1 VIQIHRCET
10 GKMHMMFSI
19 TKKYLSLFSIC
30 IFYSSTSFCLT
41 QQESK
46 QFNELDYVLKEGVNI
61 EYKGDEQELYFVDKG
76 KSYHYSRIQSEED
89 GDLFRWVELREF
101 RNEKYVKYLAI
112 LKAALPEIVVRE
124 GDIAPYTA
132 KTAPDTICDLVYDSK
147 TDKPNNIYLVD
158 LENQIFA
165 PVLNQAVKELEEELK
180 HPISTEQ
187 AVLFFYNRCSSG
199 QYPIEQIKQNVTT
212 ASVKKKA
219 PVTKALEETLVKMSS
234 VEQAVPLTKEKLLLA
249 EFIYAAQAEKDRK
262 KGLTIKEPLV
272 DEKIDDTI
280 VKKQVKI
287 CRKIDNDIYKIED
300 EGSRAARLASF
311 ISQLEYVESWDT
323 SEDSFSELT
332 SLFNIAYP
340 IFVHYEELTGV
351 QKKKYARVIEQA
363 YTMPAALFKRLDCE
377 KRQAMNSVFNLVIG
391 KTK

>member
-1 VIQIHRCET
+1 
-10 GKMHMMFSI
+10 MFNI
-19 TKKYLSLFSIC
+19 NKRYFCLLGILV
-30 IFYSSTSFCLT
+30 FYSTPGFCLT

-61 EYKGDEQELYFVDKG
+61 EYKGKDQELYFVDG
-76 KSYHYSRIQSEED
+76 NQSYHYSRIQKEED
-89 GDLFRWVELREF
+89 GDLFRWVGLGEF

-112 LKAALPEIVVRE
+112 QKASLPEVIVRE

-147 TDKPNNIYLVD
+147 TGKPNNIYLVD

-199 QYPIEQIKQNVTT
+199 QYPIDQIRQNVTT
-212 ASVKKKA
+212 PSNKKKV
-219 PVTKALEETLVKMSS
+219 PVTKPLEETLVKSRS
-234 VEQAVPLTKEKLLLA
+234 VEQAIPLTREKLLLA
-249 EFIYAAQAEKDRK
+249 DIIYAAQAEKERK
-262 KGLTIKEPLV
+262 EVVSVEEPPA
-272 DEKIDDTI
+272 EKKTETPII
-280 VKKQVKI
+280 KKQVKT
-287 CRKIDNDIYKIED
+287 CRNIDSDIYKIED
-300 EGSRAARLASF
+300 IESRPARLASF

-323 SEDSFSELT
+323 GEDSFSELT

-340 IFVHYEELTGV
+340 IFVHYGELSAV

-363 YTMPAALFKRLDCE
+363 YTMPEALFKRLACE
-377 KRQAMNSVFNLVIG
+377 KREAMNSVFSLVIG
-391 KTK
+391 RTK

>member
-1 VIQIHRCET
+1 
-10 GKMHMMFSI
+10 MFNI
-19 TKKYLSLFSIC
+19 NKKYLSLFGIF
-30 IFYSSTSFCLT
+30 IFYSANSFCLT

-46 QFNELDYVLKEGVNI
+46 QFNELDYVLKEGVRI
-61 EYKGDEQELYFVDKG
+61 EYKGEEQELYFVDG
-76 KSYHYSRIQSEED
+76 KQSYHYSRIQKEED
-89 GDLFRWVELREF
+89 GDLFRWVGLGEF

-147 TDKPNNIYLVD
+147 TGKPNNIYLVD

-212 ASVKKKA
+212 PSVKKKV
-219 PVTKALEETLVKMSS
+219 PVTQSLEETLVKRHS
-234 VEQAVPLTKEKLLLA
+234 VEQAIPLSREKLLLA
-249 EFIYAAQAEKDRK
+249 DIIYAAQAEKDK
-262 KGLTIKEPLV
+262 KEESTKV
-272 DEKIDDTI
+272 DPPSEKKIAPPI
-280 VKKQVKI
+280 IKKQIKT
-287 CRKIDNDIYKIED
+287 CRKIDNDIYRIED
-300 EGSRAARLASF
+300 KESRAERLASF
-311 ISQLEYVESWDT
+311 ISQLGYVESWDT
-323 SEDSFSELT
+323 GEGSFSELT
-332 SLFNIAYP
+332 TLFNIAYP
-340 IFVHYEELTGV
+340 IFVHYEELSAV
-351 QKKKYARVIEQA
+351 QKKKYARVVRQA
-363 YTMPAALFKRLDCE
+363 YTMPEALFKRLACE
-377 KRQAMNSVFNLVIG
+377 KREAMNSIFSLVIG